1 MDLNSIYPNN
11 VNIKYDHV
19 MVNNLYIS
27 GVIISDIAGEIG
39 IFDFAN
45 IIPSYMKNTMS
56 IYVQKLDLR
65 NEIKKLSKIISET
78 GSTIKDA
85 NSNELGIDIT
95 KKVNSEAVE
104 LRKKLQVENEEIFK
118 VTIFIELSDTNI
130 ESLKIKLNKMIS
142 DLFSKN
148 IIARIANFRQDK
160 LYLNSLPVFN
170 VNDKLVNDAGI
181 SVTTSQLAYLFPY
194 IKNELYDKDGILY
207 GFINSSF
214 CIYDIFSNNNMNY
227 NMCILGSSGAGKSYF
242 MKIMIMRNLCM
253 NIRQVIFDIQEEYL
267 NVARCTDAV
276 IFESSNWNILYIPQE
291 FAINNK
297 DFLNLKIE
305 KIYEIMNEYTEFG
318 LNSVK
323 DEIKSIIKK
332 LYYKYGIKEE
342 IYSMYEHYGSDKLNI
357 DKIYRKY
364 SSFPDFKELVD
375 LIIEKIDLTKEV
387 YEKLMNTDSYVKYD
401 KECAKKLDE
410 CFDNLIVF
418 NMNKLS
424 MKDFRF
430 YMSYIEQYYGN
441 KLLIYIDEVWK
452 YMLNKDDYY
461 NSQEI
466 MELYKTI
473 RKKNAGIVI
482 ASQDIHDLFKSG
494 HENFGK
500 SILNNSY
507 TKVFFKMQYTD
518 MGALAETGLL
528 EGVIH
533 KIKGL
538 AIGRACMNIGN
549 VYFNLDIKASS
560 LEKDIIGG
568 KINEENTYS
577 YR

>member
-19 MVNNLYIS
+19 MVNNSYIS

-65 NEIKKLSKIISET
+65 NEIKKLSKIIAET

-85 NSNELGIDIT
+85 NFNELGIDIT

-148 IIARIANFRQDK
+148 IIAKIANFRQDK

-323 DEIKSIIKK
+323 REIKNIIKK

-342 IYSMYEHYGSDKLNI
+342 IYSMYEHYGSDKLKI

-387 YEKLMNTDSYVKYD
+387 YEKLINTDSYVKYD

-424 MKDFRF
+424 MKNFRF

-473 RKKNAGIVI
+473 RKENAGIVI

-549 VYFNLDIKASS
+549 VYFNLEIKASS

-577 YR
+577 CR

>member
-148 IIARIANFRQDK
+148 IIAKIANFRQDK

-170 VNDKLVNDAGI
+170 INDKLVNDAGI

-364 SSFPDFKELVD
+364 SSFPEFKELVD

-549 VYFNLDIKASS
+549 VYFNLEIKASS

>member
-148 IIARIANFRQDK
+148 IIAKIANFRQDK

-323 DEIKSIIKK
+323 NEIKSIIKK

-364 SSFPDFKELVD
+364 SSFPEFKELVD

-549 VYFNLDIKASS
+549 VYFNLEIKASS

>member
-387 YEKLMNTDSYVKYD
+387 YEKLMNTDGYVKYD

-528 EGVIH
+528 EGIIH

>member
-95 KKVNSEAVE
+95 KKVNSEARE

-148 IIARIANFRQDK
+148 IIAKIANFRQDK

-170 VNDKLVNDAGI
+170 INDKLVNDAGI

-364 SSFPDFKELVD
+364 SSFPEFKELVD

-549 VYFNLDIKASS
+549 VYFNLEIKASS

>member
-364 SSFPDFKELVD
+364 SSFPEFKELVD
-375 LIIEKIDLTKEV
+375 LIIEKIDFTKEV

>member
-170 VNDKLVNDAGI
+170 INDKLVNDAGI

-323 DEIKSIIKK
+323 NEIKSIIKK

-364 SSFPDFKELVD
+364 SSFPEFKELVD
-375 LIIEKIDLTKEV
+375 LIIEKIDFTKEV

-549 VYFNLDIKASS
+549 VYFNLEIKASS

>member
-27 GVIISDIAGEIG
+27 GVIISDISGEIG

-45 IIPSYMKNTMS
+45 IIPSYTKNIMS

-118 VTIFIELSDTNI
+118 VTIFIELSDTNL
-130 ESLKIKLNKMIS
+130 ESLKIKLNKLIS
-142 DLFSKN
+142 ELFSKN
-148 IIARIANFRQDK
+148 IIAKIANFRQDK
-160 LYLNSLPVFN
+160 LYLDSLPIFN
-170 VNDKLVNDAGI
+170 ANDKLVKDVGI

-194 IKNELYDKDGILY
+194 IKNELYDKNGILY

-267 NVARCTDAV
+267 NVAMCTDAV

-297 DFLNLKIE
+297 GFLDLKIE
-305 KIYEIMNEYTEFG
+305 KIYEVMNEYTEFS
-318 LNSVK
+318 LNNVK
-323 DEIKSIIKK
+323 KEIKVIIKE

-342 IYSMYEHYGSDKLNI
+342 LYSMYEHYKSNKLNI
-357 DKIYRKY
+357 DKVYKKY
-364 SSFPDFKELVD
+364 SSFPDFKELID
-375 LIIEKIDLTKEV
+375 LIIEKIDLPNEV
-387 YEKLMNTDSYVKYD
+387 YEKLTNTDSYIKYD
-401 KECAKKLDE
+401 KECVKKLDE

-424 MKDFRF
+424 MKNFRF
-430 YMSYIEQYYGN
+430 YISYIEQYYGN

-482 ASQDIHDLFKSG
+482 ASQDIHDLFKIG
-494 HENFGK
+494 YENFGK

-518 MGALAETGLL
+518 LGALAEAGLF
-528 EGVIH
+528 EGAVH

-549 VYFNLDIKASS
+549 VYFNLEIKASS

-568 KINEENTYS
+568 EINEEHTYS

>member
-148 IIARIANFRQDK
+148 IIAKIANFRQDK

-170 VNDKLVNDAGI
+170 INDKLVNDAGI

-364 SSFPDFKELVD
+364 SSFPEFKELVD

>member
-528 EGVIH
+528 EGIIH